1 MQTRDVV
8 IIGAG
13 IIGLSIAWQLARR
26 SNLRITVL
34 EKGAGVGEG
43 STGAS
48 SAICRYR
55 YSADEMV
62 RFARDGIHAYQEW
75 QAFTGLESPRARFNR
90 DGVLWMPG
98 SDATWADR
106 EHERM
111 QRLGIATE
119 VLDDAGLLE
128 RFPAFSPCTVAPNTA
143 TGEAHECRGGSRN
156 LLETDGGYI
165 DPVSTAQDLAD
176 ACRSAGVDV
185 RFRSRVTNVDVANG
199 CVASVRLAD
208 GETIATGLL
217 VNAAGPWCT
226 RLYTACGLD
235 IGWDLEPVR
244 IQIVYRDR
252 PRELAGHIPVT
263 ADLEGGIYFRTENRG
278 AQLVVGSVLEEDE
291 KERVADPDRFQ
302 TETDQEFEIR
312 VLHVLHH
319 RLPALPYTGRI
330 RGYCGLYTINRN
342 DVHPILGPT
351 DIEGL
356 WAANGFSG
364 HGFKIAP
371 AVGSMIARAI
381 TGEHRDFDTDVP
393 IESFAV
399 HREPIR
405 LETKSVLA

>member
-1 MQTRDVV
+1 METRDIV
-8 IIGAG
+8 IAGAG

-26 SNLRITVL
+26 SKLRITVL

-55 YSADEMV
+55 YSVDEMV
-62 RFARDGIHAYQEW
+62 RFARDGIRAYQRW
-75 QAFTGLESPRARFNR
+75 QEFTGLRSPRARFNR

-98 SDATWADR
+98 SDTDWADR
-106 EHERM
+106 EHARM
-111 QRLGIATE
+111 ERLGIATE
-119 VLDDAGLLE
+119 VLDDAQLAE
-128 RFPAFSPCTVAPNTA
+128 RFPAFSPCTIAPDTE
-143 TGEAHECRGGSRN
+143 TGKAHDCRGGGRN

-165 DPVSTAQDLAD
+165 DPVSAAQDLAD
-176 ACRSAGVDV
+176 ACRSAGVDL
-185 RFRSRVTNVDVANG
+185 RFRSELTDIELAGGR
-199 CVASVRLAD
+199 VASIRLAD
-208 GETIATGLL
+208 GETIAAGLL
-217 VNAAGPWCT
+217 INAAGPWCT
-226 RLYTACGLD
+226 RLYAACGLD
-235 IGWDLEPVR
+235 IGWKLEPVR

-252 PRELAGHIPVT
+252 PGEVTGHIPVT

-278 AQLVVGSVLEEDE
+278 AQLVIGSVLEEDE
-291 KERVADPDRFQ
+291 EEHVTDPDRFQ
-302 TETDQEFEIR
+302 TETDQDFEIR

-351 DIEGL
+351 PIDNL

-371 AVGSMIARAI
+371 AVGSMLARAI

-393 IESFAV
+393 IGSYAV
-399 HREPIR
+399 DRAPI
-405 LETKSVLA
+405 ETDTKSVLA